1 MKQNS
6 LNYKNFKKEKM
17 LKSNGSAKND
27 GNQMVKIFFNFFC
40 FINLFFYFFFF
51 LYIGIQI
58 DPERTIIIVMFS

>member
-27 GNQMVKIFFNFFC
+27 GKQMVKIFF
-40 FINLFFYFFFF
+40 YFFLFH
-51 LYIGIQI
+51 
-58 DPERTIIIVMFS
+58 